1 MNRLS
6 LLVLSFL
13 APALAGARAEVPDT
27 IAAPGEV
34 LIATVHATGVQVYE
48 CEFDL
53 AGNLIWHF
61 REPIATLV
69 TNGKTVG
76 RHFAGPIWEMDDGS
90 AVSARVSGDTPGA
103 RSDDIPLLR
112 LAATRLAGGKIAGV
126 TTIQRINT
134 KGGVAE
140 GACDSHG
147 KLLSVP
153 YSADY
158 AFYAK
163 NKGY

>member
-1 MNRLS
+1 MTRLS

-27 IAAPGEV
+27 IAAPGEI

-48 CEFDL
+48 CEFDM

-61 REPIATLV
+61 REPTAT
-69 TNGKTVG
+69 
-76 RHFAGPIWEMDDGS
+76 
-90 AVSARVSGDTPGA
+90 
-103 RSDDIPLLR
+103 
-112 LAATRLAGGKIAGV
+112 IAGV

-163 NKGY
+163 NKDY